1 MTKTQRNY
9 SCLRKK
15 KTFKKYKKNE
25 EIGSFGI
32 QLPME
37 VGQHKSKLHNPCEK
51 AGHGLEGLHLR
62 NGIQMWYLI
71 SICISTHKLM
81 HLHMYVNP

>member
-15 KTFKKYKKNE
+15 KHLKKKNE
-25 EIGSFGI
+25 EIGSVGI
-32 QLPME
+32 QFPME
-37 VGQHKSKLHNPCEK
+37 VGQHKSELHNPCEK
-51 AGHGLEGLHLR
+51 SGHGLEGLHPR